1 MPPTVPVS
9 PGPVGQTGAV
19 ETDVVF
25 GGTVFCDLVLS
36 GTPLPGPGEEV
47 FADGFALVA
56 GGTANR
62 AVATARLG
70 MGTGILAVLGTDV
83 LGEHLHGLLRRE
95 PGLDLRWLQRT
106 GSAQTPVTVAVTN
119 EHDRGFI
126 TYEEDGTGVPQDWPG
141 PLPVVKA
148 AHVGIAAGLPNWAA
162 ELRRAGT
169 TVFGGVGWDGTGRW
183 SPEVL
188 RRAAEVDVFVLNEV
202 EALSYTRTDSV
213 EQAAKVLTQ
222 HVRSVVIT
230 QGADGVTAVDSGA
243 TGEDSW
249 VHVPAVPVRAVDP
262 TGAGDVFT
270 AGLMTGTVLG
280 WDLRTRVAFA
290 GLAATLS
297 VRSLGGSSS
306 APRPAEL
313 AQFLAAVRPTGDW
326 TTVLDWAARH
336 ASAQT

>member
-1 MPPTVPVS
+1 MPPTVPAS
-9 PGPVGQTGAV
+9 PGPVV

-70 MGTGILAVLGTDV
+70 MRTGILAVLGTDV
-83 LGEHLHGLLRRE
+83 LGEHLHDLLARE

-106 GSAQTPVTVAVTN
+106 SRYRTPVTVAVTN

-126 TYEEDGTGVPQDWPG
+126 TYLEDGAEVPRQWPG

-148 AHVGIAAGLPNWAA
+148 AHTGIAFGVPGWIAD
-162 ELRRAGT
+162 LRRAGT
-169 TVFGGVGWDGTGRW
+169 TVFGGVGWDGSGLW
-183 SPEVL
+183 SEEVL
-188 RRAAEVDVFVLNEV
+188 HRAEEVDVFVLNEV

-213 EQAAKVLTQ
+213 EAAAEVLTR

-230 QGADGVTAVDSGA
+230 RGAEGVTAVDAGSAGV
-243 TGEDSW
+243 GSW

-270 AGLMTGTVLG
+270 AGLMTGSVLG

-290 GLAATLS
+290 GLVATLS
-297 VRSLGGSSS
+297 VRSLGGSAS
-306 APRPAEL
+306 APRPAEV
-313 AQFLAAVRPTGDW
+313 AEFLASRRPEGDW
-326 TTVLDWAARH
+326 TTVLDWAARQP
-336 ASAQT
+336 ATPS

>member
-1 MPPTVPVS
+1 MPTAVPAS
-9 PGPVGQTGAV
+9 PGPSV
-19 ETDVVF
+19 EADVVF

-36 GTPLPGPGEEV
+36 GTALPGPGEEV

-70 MGTGILAVLGTDV
+70 MRTGILAVLGTDV
-83 LGEHLHGLLRRE
+83 LGQRVHDLLARE

-106 GSAQTPVTVAVTN
+106 SGLQTPVTVAVTD

-126 TYEEDGTGVPQDWPG
+126 TYLEDGARVPQEWPG
-141 PLPVVKA
+141 PLPAVKA
-148 AHVGIAAGLPNWAA
+148 AHAGIASGVPGWIA

-169 TVFGGVGWDGTGRW
+169 TVFGGVGWDGSGCW
-183 SPEVL
+183 SEEVL
-188 RRAAEVDVFVLNEV
+188 HRSAEVDVFVLNEV

-213 EQAAKVLTQ
+213 EAAAKVLTR

-230 QGADGVTAVDSGA
+230 RGADGVTAVDAGSAGV
-243 TGEDSW
+243 ESW

-270 AGLMTGTVLG
+270 AGLMTGSVLG

-290 GLAATLS
+290 GLVATLS
-297 VRSLGGSSS
+297 VRSLGGSAS
-306 APRPAEL
+306 APRPADVAE
-313 AQFLAAVRPTGDW
+313 FLTSRRPAGDW
-326 TTVLDWAARH
+326 TTVLDWAAR
-336 ASAQT
+336 AAVAPS

>member
-9 PGPVGQTGAV
+9 TGPVV

-70 MGTGILAVLGTDV
+70 MHTGILAVLGTDV
-83 LGEHLHGLLRRE
+83 LGEHLHELMGRE

-106 GSAQTPVTVAVTN
+106 SSSQTPVTVAVTN

-126 TYEEDGTGVPQDWPG
+126 TYEEDGTRVPQEWPG
-141 PLPVVKA
+141 TLPSVKA
-148 AHVGIAAGLPNWAA
+148 AHTGIAAGIPGWVAD
-162 ELRRAGT
+162 LRRAGT
-169 TVFGGVGWDGTGRW
+169 TVFGGVGWDGTGCW
-183 SPEVL
+183 SEEVL
-188 RRAAEVDVFVLNEV
+188 HRSGEVDVFVLNEI

-213 EQAAKVLTQ
+213 EQAAKVLAQ
-222 HVRSVVIT
+222 HVPSVVIT
-230 QGADGVTAVDSGA
+230 QGGDGVTAVDAGSA
-243 TGEDSW
+243 GEDSW

-290 GLAATLS
+290 GLVATLS
-297 VRSLGGSSS
+297 VRSLGGSAS
-306 APRPAEL
+306 APRPADVAE
-313 AQFLAAVRPTGDW
+313 FLAARRPAGDW
-326 TTVLDWAARH
+326 TTVLDWAAQH
-336 ASAQT
+336 AAAPS